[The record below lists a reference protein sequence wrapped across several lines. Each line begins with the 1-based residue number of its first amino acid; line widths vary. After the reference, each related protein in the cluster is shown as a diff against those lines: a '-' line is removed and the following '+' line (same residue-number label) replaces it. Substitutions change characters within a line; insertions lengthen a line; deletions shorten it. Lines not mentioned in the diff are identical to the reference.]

1 MIVPNFANKL
11 ERTLKQRELT
21 QNAFAEMVGISP
33 RHLSKVKTGGDE
45 VSEITLKKICAAL
58 GMSIKEF
65 MDEEA
70 YPENEYFPVPFRETG
85 GSMGGGSYNNSK
97 KIISYISLRRDFLR
111 SKTNSLESLS
121 FINAFGESM
130 SPTIPPDAI
139 VLIDESQKEP
149 VNGRI
154 FYVMLNDIYLIKRLE
169 VKEGKA
175 VALISDNGNLRDIIG
190 PQDTFEILGRAILQ
204 QTML

>member
-1 MIVPNFANKL
+1 MLIPQFAEKL
-11 ERTLKQRELT
+11 ERILKQRGLT
-21 QNAFAEMVGISP
+21 QTAFADMVGFSP

-45 VSEITLKKICAAL
+45 VSEITIKKICAAL
-58 GMSIKEF
+58 EMSIDEFLEKETSE
-65 MDEEA
+65 D
-70 YPENEYFPVPFRETG
+70 NEYFPVPFREAS
-85 GSMGGGSYNNSK
+85 GSMGGGGYNNSK

-111 SKTNSLESLS
+111 TKTNSLASLS

-149 VNGRI
+149 VNGKI
-154 FYVMLNDIYLIKRLE
+154 FYIMLNDIYLIKRLE
-169 VKEGKA
+169 VKQGKTI
-175 VALISDNGNLRDIIG
+175 ALISDNGNIREPIG
-190 PQDTFEILGRAILQ
+190 PQDTLEILGRALLQ